1 MKQLQQQ
8 ALLQAQAWSQ
18 DFQHCALKLWINR
31 SRLKT
36 WNTWNEERRRSLR
49 VRKAVRCWSQR
60 VSTKALIKWKSWG
73 RETERLQALGVR
85 ALGRWRRKTFSL
97 CWNGWH
103 KNLLRSKRLRL
114 VLRCFVLRWTHRGL
128 SKCWETW
135 RRELRLTSIT
145 TVVSKRW
152 ANRHIH
158 AAWEA
163 WILSLTEIKRLKTV
177 VKRVTARI
185 QNICLAKAYIKFGE
199 SVRRSRKVRKVQRVI
214 ITRWLRG
221 TLMQA
226 YNQWSTQAAIFK
238 KQRSI
243 IERVLARMG
252 HIQMAG
258 AFDWWKSNME
268 VSRNQRWTKSR
279 VLTHR
284 LMGCSTSWALRKWVA
299 WVTMRKQLRTARLKI
314 QQHVDRHAVCRAWFA
329 MVVFTEY
336 MTGLNK
342 YIAIFDDVSMKE
354 IIEGDCR
361 VWEDLFSSCTL
372 INQLYLDQMRRGRLE
387 DFKEYKSQLYL
398 DQMRRRR
405 LEDLAAAWRGGPK
418 LQPLAGSGYHHSVA
432 TPRKTTPLLEALS
445 SDPLSLLPGTPRTPR
460 IASST
465 PLRARLSPRDY
476 RPESRM
482 TGINEQ
488 PDEARFVQL
497 LVCSVTAVPFAFKKR
512 DPSTEV
518 CTEMSL
524 VLRRK
529 SFSDGFTAGTHMYM
543 LAHTHASARTSASP
557 LDSPRKTLASTLH
570 KTPGESP
577 PSTPPLPP
585 RRSMPETG
593 KSCTKYLF

>member
-1 MKQLQQQ
+1 MRFQKSKVRAGSVGRRAWYGDCGMSEIGAGVSLHPVLRHRLSLLLAEHLFAETHRLGDQIEDLQKLVSYLRHHNELQQELQKQ
-8 ALLQAQAWSQ
+8 ALLQQEQQLRQQALQQAEAWSQ
-18 DFQHCALKLWINR
+18 DFQHFALKLWINR

-36 WNTWNEERRRSLR
+36 WNKWNEERRRSLR
-49 VRKAVRCWSQR
+49 VRRAARCWSQR
-60 VSTKALIKWKSWG
+60 VSTKALIKWKSCG
-73 RETERLQALGVR
+73 RETERLRALGVR
-85 ALGRWRRKTFSL
+85 ALWGWRRKTCSL
-97 CWNGWH
+97 CWDYWH
-103 KNLLRSKRLRL
+103 KNLLRSKRLRR
-114 VLRCFVLRWTHRGL
+114 VLQGFVLRWTHRGL
-128 SKCWETW
+128 SKCWVTW

-145 TVVSKRW
+145 TAVLKGW

-158 AAWEA
+158 AAWAA
-163 WILSLTEIKRLKTV
+163 WILSLTEIKRIKTA

-185 QNICLAKAYIKFGE
+185 QNICLAKAYNKFEE
-199 SVRRSRKVRKVQRVI
+199 SVRRSRKVRKVQQVI

-226 YNQWSTQAAIFK
+226 CNQWSTQAAIFK

-243 IERVLARMG
+243 IERLLARMG

-258 AFDWWKSNME
+258 AYDWWKSNME
-268 VSRNQRWTKSR
+268 VCRKQRLTKSR

-284 LMGCSTSWALRKWVA
+284 LMGCSTSWTLRKWVA
-299 WVTMRKQLRTARLKI
+299 WLTMRKHLRTARLKLE
-314 QQHVDRHAVCRAWFA
+314 QHVDRRAICRAWFA

-336 MTGLNK
+336 ITGLNK
-342 YIAIFDDVSMKE
+342 YMAIFDDVSMKE

-405 LEDLAAAWRGGPK
+405 LKDLEAAWRRGGPK

-465 PLRARLSPRDY
+465 QPRARLSPRDY
-476 RPESRM
+476 RPESRVPG
-482 TGINEQ
+482 TNEQ
-488 PDEARFVQL
+488 PEEARFVQL
-497 LVCSVTAVPFAFKKR
+497 LV
-512 DPSTEV
+512 
-518 CTEMSL
+518 
-524 VLRRK
+524 
-529 SFSDGFTAGTHMYM
+529 
-543 LAHTHASARTSASP
+543 
-557 LDSPRKTLASTLH
+557 
-570 KTPGESP
+570 
-577 PSTPPLPP
+577 
-585 RRSMPETG
+585 
-593 KSCTKYLF
+593 